1 MEWSRIKIIPQFF
14 LLFRQ
19 EIDALCVKKP
29 SCEMRCAALLVAA
42 SVAAGDPS
50 IPDNYGLF
58 AGTVPTWPSEYELA
72 FYGTAATVAVLC
84 FLHWRG
90 ESSTFF

>member
-1 MEWSRIKIIPQFF
+1 
-14 LLFRQ
+14 
-19 EIDALCVKKP
+19 
-29 SCEMRCAALLVAA
+29 MRCAALLVAA